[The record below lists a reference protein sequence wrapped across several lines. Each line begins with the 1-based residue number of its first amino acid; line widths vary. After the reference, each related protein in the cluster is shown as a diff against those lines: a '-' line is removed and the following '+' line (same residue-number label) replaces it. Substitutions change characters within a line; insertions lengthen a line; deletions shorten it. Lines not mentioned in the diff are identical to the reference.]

1 MILPIASAAICAR
14 LLEQTKSGN
23 TENVNELLENWNF
36 KNETLE
42 EAIFQ
47 CSNYYEEDDE
57 QEEYNFPRINDYLE
71 ITRLLISK
79 GAQIHYGALKQSS
92 ENGNIIFVK
101 FLLDN
106 GVNVNDEESGG
117 DDALY
122 WATRCYQFEVAKLLI
137 ERGANVNAGDS
148 YALRQAVFKEKIEVV
163 EFLLEHGANRI
174 HVPNNFFER
183 LSFHNN
189 YKNL

>member
-1 MILPIASAAICAR
+1 MILPIASTAICEQ

-23 TENVNELLENWNF
+23 TENVSELLENWKF

-47 CSNYYEEDDE
+47 CSTYKEEF
-57 QEEYNFPRINDYLE
+57 NFPRINDYLE

-92 ENGNIIFVK
+92 ENGNIIYVK

-106 GVNVNDEESGG
+106 GAPVNDEESGG

-122 WATRCYQFEVAKLLI
+122 WATRCYEFEVAKLLI
-137 ERGANVNAGDS
+137 ERGANVNAGDC
-148 YALRQAVFKEKIEVV
+148 YALRQAVFKEKLEVV
-163 EFLLEHGANRI
+163 EFLLEHGADRI

-183 LSFHNN
+183 MSFHNN
-189 YKNL
+189 YKKL